1 MTSDGYY
8 LVIGTQI
15 KMFSPTID
23 IPFNLDLALSI
34 LAPLQSLS
42 VTFQE
47 CKHTTAFYYF
57 LSQQISLKCES

>member
-1 MTSDGYY
+1 
-8 LVIGTQI
+8 
-15 KMFSPTID
+15 MFSPTID

-34 LAPLQSLS
+34 LVPLLSLS

-57 LSQQISLKCES
+57 LSQQISLSVNPNIEDF